1 MFYELEVKSHIRVSP
16 NLFGEDIKGAVGRQL
31 TQQFDGYISKELGV
45 VIGIT
50 DVMAVGEGV
59 IIPGDGAAYYETTF
73 KLIAYRP
80 ELQEVVLGKVTDISD
95 FGAFM
100 EIGPL
105 DGMVHISQAMDDFVS
120 FSKSN
125 VLTGKQSKR
134 SLKVGDL
141 CRARVI
147 AVSYKDPHNPKV
159 GLTMRQPQLGKLEWI
174 KDDSQKKLKT
184 EEKSEKAEKT
194 DKKEKH
200 K

>member
-1 MFYELEVKSHIRVSP
+1 MFYELEVRSHVRVPP
-16 NLFGEDIKGAVGRQL
+16 NLFGADIKQAVAKQL
-31 TQQFDGYISKELGV
+31 NTQFDGYISKELGV
-45 VIGIT
+45 IIGIT
-50 DVMAVGEGV
+50 DVLAVGEGV
-59 IIPGDGAAYYETTF
+59 IIPGDGAAYYDTAF

-105 DGMVHISQAMDDFVS
+105 DGMVHISQTMDDFVS

-141 CRARVI
+141 CRARII
-147 AVSYKDPHNPKV
+147 AISYKDLHNPKI

-174 KDDSQKKLKT
+174 KEDSQKKGKP
-184 EEKSEKAEKT
+184 EEKAEKAE
-194 DKKEKH
+194 KKEKH

>member
-1 MFYELEVKSHIRVSP
+1 MFYELEVKSHIRVPP
-16 NLFGEDIKGAVGRQL
+16 NLFGEDIKQAVALQL
-31 TQQFDGYISKELGV
+31 SAQFDGYISKELGV

-50 DVMAVGEGV
+50 EVLAVGEGV
-59 IIPGDGAAYYETTF
+59 IIPGDGAAYYETIF
-73 KLIAYRP
+73 KLIAFRP

-105 DGMVHISQAMDDFVS
+105 DGMVHISQTMDDFVS
-120 FSKSN
+120 FAKSN

-141 CRARVI
+141 CRARII
-147 AVSYKDPHNPKV
+147 AVSYKELHNPKI
-159 GLTMRQPQLGKLEWI
+159 GLTMRQPQLGKLDWI
-174 KDDSQKKLKT
+174 KEESQKKTGKT
-184 EEKSEKAEKT
+184 EEKSEKPE
-194 DKKEKH
+194 KKEKT

>member
-1 MFYELEVKSHIRVSP
+1 MFYELEVKSHIRVPP
-16 NLFGEDIKGAVGRQL
+16 NLFGEDIKQAVAL
-31 TQQFDGYISKELGV
+31 PLSAQFDGYISKELGV

-50 DVMAVGEGV
+50 EVLAVGEGV
-59 IIPGDGAAYYETTF
+59 IIPGDGAAYYETIF
-73 KLIAYRP
+73 KLIAFRP
-80 ELQEVVLGKVTDISD
+80 ELQEIVLGKVTDISD

-105 DGMVHISQAMDDFVS
+105 DGMVHISQTMDDFVS

-125 VLTGKQSKR
+125 VLTGKQTKR

-141 CRARVI
+141 CRARII
-147 AVSYKDPHNPKV
+147 AVSYKDLHNPKV

-174 KDDSQKKLKT
+174 KEDNNKKSKVEDKPEKT
-184 EEKSEKAEKT
+184 E
-194 DKKEKH
+194 KKEKS